1 MQQSKASDI
10 PKENPETFDQK
21 VKVSGN
27 TISRL
32 TQEVY
37 YSKCSHH
44 TPSPYF
50 LLTKSLMLLQ
60 CSPLQFTLLI
70 VTKNAVVIFSG
81 C

>member
-1 MQQSKASDI
+1 MQQSMASGI
-10 PKENPETFDQK
+10 PKENPKIFDQK

-32 TQEVY
+32 TREVY

-50 LLTKSLMLLQ
+50 LLMKSLMFLQ
-60 CSPLQFTLLI
+60 CIPIQLILLI
-70 VTKNAVVIFSG
+70 FTKNDVGIFSG
-81 C
+81 Y